1 MTTSEGGG
9 YKVTEEAQ
17 EQGSYVLG
25 AVAAEEE
32 SRFTVIT
39 SSTLVDENLT
49 KAYATL
55 ENNTLFMNAV
65 TSNFDEAS
73 NVSIEA
79 KSLSTT
85 YNTMQHVGISTLI
98 VIVGVPMVILIGGFV
113 TWLKRRK
120 A

>member
-1 MTTSEGGG
+1 M
-9 YKVTEEAQ
+9 
-17 EQGSYVLG
+17 LG
-25 AVAAEEE
+25 AVATEDKA
-32 SRFTVIT
+32 RLTVIT
-39 SSTLVDENLT
+39 SDTLVNESIT

-65 TSNFDEAS
+65 TSNFDEVS

-85 YNTMQHVGISTLI
+85 YNTMQRVGLSTLI
-98 VIVGVPMVILIGGFV
+98 VIVGVPVVILIGGFV